1 MKWSLKF
8 TLFIALRG
16 QTEIIKYIHQQLEK
30 KGKVDNSHSE
40 STVS

>member
-8 TLFIALRG
+8 NLFIALRG

-30 KGKVDNSHSE
+30 KARLI
-40 STVS
+40 TVILKIQ